1 MKTSSKIIM
10 SIPFIFVFV
19 LMVFAHYSTIKAIEK
34 VQDILSEKV
43 GLEINKKDY

>member
-1 MKTSSKIIM
+1 MKTSSKILM

-19 LMVFAHYSTIKAIEK
+19 LMVFVHGSTVKAIEK

-43 GLEINKKDY
+43 GLEISNKDY